1 MSLRLRII
9 LLAGSCILP
18 AAILLAGSQ
27 WQLRQAREAEVR
39 RALSE
44 LAASEASEIN
54 TTIGGARQFLTA
66 LQRTP
71 AVLDRNAPLCSA
83 WLARLRR
90 DYPGYASIRADAVG
104 GRVFCSSDPGQAGFD
119 GDAPYF
125 QAALDHGFAVGSH
138 VSSPSGRPALPLG
151 LRITDY
157 DGTAL
162 GVLVIDL
169 DLDWLAKDLQSQLP
183 PDATVTVLDGSGS
196 KLLGVS
202 GTRVAQEPGGVDQG
216 PVVQS
221 SVTLGYGLQVIAARP
236 QQSAFAVLDRTTRG
250 GAMLIGAALLLACV
264 FADWFGRRFIR
275 APVNRMLATTDKL
288 HRGDFS
294 ARCGF
299 SKDRSELAKL
309 GAGLDA
315 LAEELESRQRAQT
328 DAERRLREFATTL
341 EKRVAARTRDLV
353 DANER
358 LMAETEQRQRIQSEL
373 SQAQKLDALGRLTG
387 GVAHDFNNLLTAVLG
402 SLEIV
407 SPRVPDPKLKRL
419 LGVAEKAA
427 RRGAELTAHMLAFS
441 RKQDLVL
448 RPVSVNSIVGG
459 MRDLLTRTLGTMVRL
474 DYDLTEDLWHATA
487 DSVQLE
493 VALLNLAINARDA
506 MPGGGSLIFRTR
518 NVRVTAGSH
527 AVAALPPG
535 EYAMVAVIDTGEGM
549 PPDVQAKVF
558 DPFFTTKDLGKGTG
572 LGLSMV
578 YGFTRQVGGA
588 VTIDST
594 PGKGT
599 AISLY
604 LPRALTDAETGESE
618 PIEAGTM
625 APLSVLLVDDDDM
638 ARETIAAMLRE
649 LGHRVMEAAD
659 GASALGMLRESDM
672 FDIALADFAMPEM
685 NGARFAA
692 QLREFRPNLPV
703 LLVTGYTDRQ
713 ALDAWLDQGG
723 QTLPKPFNRTAL
735 VQALRLCL
743 GVSGLA

>member
-1 MSLRLRII
+1 MTLRLRII

-27 WQLRQAREAEVR
+27 WQLRQARESEVR
-39 RALSE
+39 RELSE
-44 LAASEASEIN
+44 LAATEASEIN

-71 AVLDRNAPLCSA
+71 AIIDRNAPLCSA

-90 DYPGYASIRADAVG
+90 DYPGYASIRADAVS

-125 QAALDHGFAVGSH
+125 EAALEHGFAVGSYA
-138 VSSPSGRPALPLG
+138 SSRAGRPELPLG

-157 DGTAL
+157 DGAAL
-162 GVLVIDL
+162 GVLVIGL
-169 DLDWLAKDLQSQLP
+169 DLDWLAQDLQSQLHA
-183 PDATVTVLDGSGS
+183 DATVTVLDGAGS
-196 KLLGVS
+196 TLLRVS
-202 GTRVAQEPGGVDQG
+202 ATRPAPEAEVADQG
-216 PVVQS
+216 PMVQS
-221 SVTLGYGLQVIAARP
+221 VVSLGDGLKVIAERP
-236 QQSAFAVLDRTTRG
+236 ERSAYAVLDRTTRG
-250 GAMLIGAALLLACV
+250 GAMLIGAALLLACI
-264 FADWFGRRFIR
+264 FADWFGRQFIR
-275 APVNRMLATTDKL
+275 APVNRMLETTDKL

-294 ARCGF
+294 ARSGF
-299 SKDRSELAKL
+299 SRDRSELAKL

-315 LAEELESRQRAQT
+315 LAEELEKRQRAQT
-328 DAERRLREFATTL
+328 DAERRLREFAATL
-341 EKRVAARTRDLV
+341 EKRVAARTQDLV
-353 DANER
+353 ETNER
-358 LMAETEQRQRIQSEL
+358 LLLETEQRQQIQTEL

-407 SPRVPDPKLKRL
+407 SPQVQEPKLKRL
-419 LGVAEKAA
+419 LGVAAQAA

-448 RPVSVNSIVGG
+448 RPVSVNAVICG
-459 MRDLLTRTLGTMVRL
+459 MQDLLTRTLGTMIRQ

-487 DSVQLE
+487 DPVQLE

-518 NVRVTAGSH
+518 NVHVAEGPHSVTR
-527 AVAALPPG
+527 LPPG

-549 PPDVQAKVF
+549 SAEVQARVF
-558 DPFFTTKDLGKGTG
+558 DPFYTTKGLGKGTG

-578 YGFTRQVGGA
+578 YGFTRQVGGT

-594 PGKGT
+594 VGKGT

-604 LPRALTDAETGESE
+604 LPRALADAESTASDPVED
-618 PIEAGTM
+618 GTM
-625 APLSVLLVDDDDM
+625 EPLSLLLVDDDDL
-638 ARETIAAMLRE
+638 ARETIATMLRE
-649 LGHRVMEAAD
+649 LGHRVVDVADGEAA
-659 GASALGMLRESDM
+659 LNLLRESDT
-672 FDIALADFAMPEM
+672 FDIALSDYAMPEM
-685 NGARFAA
+685 NGEQFASH
-692 QLREFRPNLPV
+692 LHTFRPNLPV
-703 LLVTGYTDRQ
+703 LLVTGYTDPQ
-713 ALDAWLDQGG
+713 ALERWHDRGG
-723 QTLPKPFNRTAL
+723 
-735 VQALRLCL
+735 QALRKPFSRAELARALRMCL